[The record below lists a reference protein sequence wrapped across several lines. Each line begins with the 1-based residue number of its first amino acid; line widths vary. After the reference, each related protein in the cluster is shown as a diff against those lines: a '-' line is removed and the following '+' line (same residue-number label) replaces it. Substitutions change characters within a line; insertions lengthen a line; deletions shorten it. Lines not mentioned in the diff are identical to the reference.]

1 VIASLLPNI
10 QLYLVVLLSPILI
23 KIHPTCEMQGHPSRV
38 PGLRVPGLRLTGS
51 INEYLAFS
59 LDNGRNVT

>member
-23 KIHPTCEMQGHPSRV
+23 KIHPTCEMQGHPR
-38 PGLRVPGLRLTGS
+38 GVPGLRLPGS